1 MLDVTAAIM
10 PYAFTFLV
18 IYGALSDLSTFRI
31 PNWVSYALVL
41 LFALQVLAAWLD
53 NPALPSLGPESPS
66 YLVNVVLAVAVFA
79 VALVF
84 WRMRLIGGGDVKY
97 LTAISLWMGPGL
109 ALPFVL
115 LLTVLAVA
123 FAVVLRLIGT
133 WAPAFSSPGTPA
145 MLKRLLARISQNQLP
160 YGFPIGLAALFM
172 IPSLFAA

>member
-31 PNWVSYALVL
+31 PNWVSYGLVL
-41 LFALQVLAAWLD
+41 LFALQVLASWLD
-53 NPALPSLGPESPS
+53 NSALPNLGPARPS
-66 YLVNVVLAVAVFA
+66 YLINVVLALAVFA
-79 VALVF
+79 VAVVF
-84 WRMRLIGGGDVKY
+84 WRMRVIGGGDVKY

-109 ALPFVL
+109 ALYFVL

-123 FAVVLRLIGT
+123 FAAALKLLVN
-133 WAPAFSSPGTPA
+133 WAPAVQGAGAPA

-160 YGFPIGLAALFM
+160 YGFPIGLAALVM
-172 IPSLFAA
+172 IPWLFAA